1 MTNSAAPVVEC
12 EKMHVTLPVSHLA
25 AAIEF
30 YVTKLGFRLG
40 FLWGEPAFFAGISL
54 GEVEIFLKEDTPAPN
69 AGAVVFM
76 VGDADAL
83 YEFHRANGVEV
94 MEEIDDREYGIRDYA
109 VKDLYGY
116 RLVFG
121 HHIYTVGPTITI
133 ERVDVPVRLEKRLAG
148 LLQDL
153 AEHKRMTVGNCLEEI
168 LLHTNEGVEP
178 HTKSQLKYIEGLKEE
193 VWDRLRQPC
202 ELSVCGGVSTEVF
215 ELFEKP
221 VRQRPYDDSM
231 DLPIACFGVP
241 GCWVRDWPRPRCLI
255 LRLDIRCRRGSMPS
269 IAGIAPR

>member
-1 MTNSAAPVVEC
+1 MTNPTPPVVEC
-12 EKMHVTLPVSHLA
+12 EKMHVTLPVSNLA

-40 FLWGEPAFFAGISL
+40 FLWGEPAFFAGIAL

-94 MEEIDDREYGIRDYA
+94 VEEIDDREYGIRDYA

-121 HHIYTVGPTITI
+121 RPNYSFGPKIRI
-133 ERVDVPVRLEKRLAG
+133 ERVPVPVRLEERLAG
-148 LLQDL
+148 LLTDL
-153 AEHKRMTVGNCLEEI
+153 AEYKRMTVGSCLEEI

-178 HTKSQLKYIEGLKEE
+178 HTKSTLRYIEELKRKHGIDYDSHGSYRFVEE
-193 VWDRLRQPC
+193 
-202 ELSVCGGVSTEVF
+202 
-215 ELFEKP
+215 
-221 VRQRPYDDSM
+221 
-231 DLPIACFGVP
+231 
-241 GCWVRDWPRPRCLI
+241 
-255 LRLDIRCRRGSMPS
+255 
-269 IAGIAPR
+269 

>member
-1 MTNSAAPVVEC
+1 MTNPTPPVVEC
-12 EKMHVTLPVSHLA
+12 EKMHVTLPVSNLA

-40 FLWGEPAFFAGISL
+40 FLWGEPAFFAGITL
-54 GEVEIFLKEDTPAPN
+54 GDVEIFLKEDTPAPN

-94 MEEIDDREYGIRDYA
+94 EEEIDDREYGIRDYA

-121 HHIYTVGPTITI
+121 RPNYSFGPKIRI
-133 ERVDVPVRLEKRLAG
+133 ERMEVPVRLEKRLAG

-153 AEHKRMTVGNCLEEI
+153 AEHKRMTVGSCLEEI
-168 LLHTNEGVEP
+168 LLHTNDGVQP
-178 HTKSQLKYIEGLKEE
+178 HTASQLKYIAELKKKHGIDYDSHGSYRFVEE
-193 VWDRLRQPC
+193 
-202 ELSVCGGVSTEVF
+202 
-215 ELFEKP
+215 
-221 VRQRPYDDSM
+221 
-231 DLPIACFGVP
+231 
-241 GCWVRDWPRPRCLI
+241 
-255 LRLDIRCRRGSMPS
+255 
-269 IAGIAPR
+269 

>member
-1 MTNSAAPVVEC
+1 MTNPTPPVVEC
-12 EKMHVTLPVSHLA
+12 EKMNVTLPVSNLA

-40 FLWGEPAFFAGISL
+40 FLWGEPAWFAGITL
-54 GEVEIFLKEDTPAPN
+54 GKVEIFLKEDTPAPN

-83 YEFHRANGVEV
+83 YEFHRANGVPV
-94 MEEIDDREYGIRDYA
+94 VEEIDDREYGIRDYA

-121 HHIYTVGPTITI
+121 HPIYNVGPKIKI

-153 AEHKRMTVGNCLEEI
+153 AAHKRMTVGSSLEEI

-178 HTKSQLKYIEGLKEE
+178 HTKSQLRYIEELKKKHGIDYDSHGSYRFVEE
-193 VWDRLRQPC
+193 
-202 ELSVCGGVSTEVF
+202 
-215 ELFEKP
+215 
-221 VRQRPYDDSM
+221 
-231 DLPIACFGVP
+231 
-241 GCWVRDWPRPRCLI
+241 
-255 LRLDIRCRRGSMPS
+255 
-269 IAGIAPR
+269 